1 MVSVMC
7 ITLPTR
13 GPPEPVKTGLFRPKA
28 TERLPFGGVAPREV
42 TVMTGPLCTMLSGCA
57 LAMLFVASTASAANG
72 RIVFSGAV
80 VEPTCSTFTADV
92 DAETTVSS
100 RPVDGSGQH
109 RLSCGR
115 TPTNPG
121 RSYSR
126 TVVSLDVATIS
137 NDRLLGYFAS
147 YSNADGG
154 AAAKLVT
161 RTYE

>member
-1 MVSVMC
+1 
-7 ITLPTR
+7 
-13 GPPEPVKTGLFRPKA
+13 
-28 TERLPFGGVAPREV
+28 
-42 TVMTGPLCTMLSGCA
+42 
-57 LAMLFVASTASAANG
+57 MLFVASTAKAANG

-80 VEPTCSTFTADV
+80 VEPTCSISTADA

-100 RPVDGSGQH
+100 RPADGSEH
-109 RLSCGR
+109 RRLSCGR
-115 TPTNPG
+115 TPTDPG

-126 TVVSLDVATIS
+126 TTVSLDAATVS

-154 AAAKLVT
+154 GAAKLVT